1 MHLGV
6 VFPNFSN
13 SVYRAIGPAQALE
26 RRGHRITL
34 VHEREDGGLD
44 SGALMRSDVVH
55 IYRCCTPG
63 RRHDR
68 RRAPA
73 TRRFRAQMKL
83 CRAADVV
90 TTTSG
95 SLAATLEIS
104 KVLGRLLER
113 HRAVRIVTVGV
124 RLDLESARY
133 EHRTPIP
140 MTELK
145 ECLRRFDVGIA
156 PIADVP
162 MSYAR
167 SNVKVKE
174 YAAAGV
180 PWLASARGP
189 YVGLGARQGGLLVE
203 DDGWDQALDRLV
215 TSRYQR
221 WKLGRRATTWAKSQA
236 LDRHV
241 AQWEEVFEEARARA
255 ADRGSRSAEQVRA

>member
-1 MHLGV
+1 
-6 VFPNFSN
+6 
-13 SVYRAIGPAQALE
+13 
-26 RRGHRITL
+26 
-34 VHEREDGGLD
+34 
-44 SGALMRSDVVH
+44 
-55 IYRCCTPG
+55 
-63 RRHDR
+63 
-68 RRAPA
+68 
-73 TRRFRAQMKL
+73 MKL